1 MKMQDNSVGNTE
13 MAYKADNRRA
23 ADNKADSKQAAG
35 HTVDNTEAGNSV
47 DMNRNHPEHVRQSIL
62 LAVLKVIFSFWSLFN
77 ECVVAMNLS

>member
-13 MAYKADNRRA
+13 MAYKADSRRA
-23 ADNKADSKQAAG
+23 ADNKADS
-35 HTVDNTEAGNSV
+35 DNTEAGNSV
-47 DMNRNHPEHVRQSIL
+47 DMNRNHPEHVRQSML

>member
-1 MKMQDNSVGNTE
+1 MGNTE
-13 MAYKADNRRA
+13 MAYKADSRRA
-23 ADNKADSKQAAG
+23 ADNKADS
-35 HTVDNTEAGNSV
+35 DNTEAGNSV

>member
-13 MAYKADNRRA
+13 MAYKADSRRA
-23 ADNKADSKQAAG
+23 ADNKADS
-35 HTVDNTEAGNSV
+35 DNTEAGNSV